1 MKKKYFIIAV
11 LLCLVAL
18 PVYAVFNEKD
28 LPQTLSVLRY
38 ELKQDYDKMNNA
50 RERMRGRNKTR
61 RKSMVD
67 LIKKCNELSLVL
79 YSQNQDFTFDVT
91 YALKEVNKQY
101 KEFNDNKMP
110 YDDMVA
116 KFNLEIDRY
125 ERLVASLEKLPTRNS
140 PFGSMTPI
148 QMDSARRAEYDSLG
162 IDARAARRVPAV
174 PPPMMAPGDSII
186 IRDGDTLRRER
197 PFVLDEQGLE
207 DRDSCLFYAQALLDM
222 YTRARNKIVI
232 DSDHYEDASARL
244 EDIYNYAQDRYKLIR
259 KNIFIKG
266 QDNYFYVLTH
276 LKTYA
281 PLALSEVA
289 DKYGSASN
297 AKDNKV
303 LVKSEW
309 RGPVVLGYS
318 SFVVFFILIATLVSV
333 LVIML
338 LKRWVPLF
346 RDPEFKKRLPC
357 ITLLSGVI
365 LFAVTIGIF
374 SYVSKNNFFI
384 EASNLTIVFA
394 WLVVAILVSLLI
406 RLDPNQMRPTV
417 YVYAPVVILGLIV
430 ISFRII
436 FIPNRMVNLVLPPVL
451 VMFFIWQLLACR
463 RVRGKIRRSDMIFSW
478 ITLFIIGVTAAVS
491 LTGYVL
497 LGIQAL
503 IWWLFQL
510 ASIETVI
517 ALFDL
522 LETYRTKVLV
532 KKIESNDN
540 SQVATALK
548 GKKGDNIRI
557 TWFFDFL
564 EMALMP
570 VLAILSVPFSLHLAS
585 GVFDLT
591 EVFKTMLYYPF
602 LNLVDKDGNAILYL
616 SLYKIVLVGSMFFV
630 FRYLDYLLRSAY
642 KVEKLERVLAQSGQ
656 DFIHANQVNLTLAN
670 NIISILVWGLY
681 VIIAV
686 YMLKIPMGAI
696 SIIAAGLA
704 TGLGLAM
711 KDILNNFIY
720 GIQLMSGRLRVGDFI
735 ECNGVRGKVESIT
748 YQSTQII
755 TLEGAVMAFTNTALF
770 NMNFKNLT
778 RNNSYEY
785 IKIVIGVS
793 YGTDVEKVRGIIMD
807 ALSVLQKKDRFGR
820 YVLDPSRKLTVTV
833 NDLADS
839 SVELAVKQYVLVEE
853 EYAYIAAAKEI
864 IYNALNENG
873 IEIPFPQRD
882 VHLKVEKEA

>member
-11 LLCLVAL
+11 LLCLVGL

-38 ELKQDYDKMNNA
+38 ELRQDYDKMNNM

-61 RKSMVD
+61 RGALAD
-67 LIKKCNELSLVL
+67 LVKKCNELSLIL

-91 YALKEVNKQY
+91 YALKEVTKQY
-101 KEFNDNKMP
+101 KEFNENKMP
-110 YDDMVA
+110 YDDMLA
-116 KFNLEIDRY
+116 RLNLEIDRY
-125 ERLVASLEKLPTRNS
+125 ERLVEALEKLPTKDS
-140 PFGSMTPI
+140 PFGKMPEI
-148 QMDSARRAEYDSLG
+148 QMDSARKAVYDSLG
-162 IDARAARRVPAV
+162 IGRMEARRMPV
-174 PPPMMAPGDSII
+174 PPPMVGPGDSII

-197 PFVLDEQGLE
+197 PFVLDAQSLE
-207 DRDSCLFYAQALLDM
+207 DRDSCLFYARALLDM
-222 YTRARNKIVI
+222 NTRFRNRVVI
-232 DSDHYEDASARL
+232 DSDHYDDASARL
-244 EDIYNYAQDRYKLIR
+244 EGIYNYAQERYKLLR

-266 QDNYFYVLTH
+266 QDNYFKVLAN
-276 LKTYA
+276 LGSYA
-281 PLALSEVA
+281 TLAFHEIKA
-289 DKYGSASN
+289 KYGWASN
-297 AKDNKV
+297 AKDNRTI
-303 LVKSEW
+303 VKSEW
-309 RGPVVLGYS
+309 RGPVVMGFSALVI
-318 SFVVFFILIATLVSV
+318 FCILAASLFSV
-333 LVIML
+333 LVVLL
-338 LKRWVPLF
+338 LKRWIPLF
-346 RDPEFKKRLPC
+346 RDTEFKKRLPC

-365 LFAVTIGIF
+365 LSSVAIVIY

-384 EASNLTIVFA
+384 EASNLVIVFA
-394 WLVVAILVSLLI
+394 WLVAAILVSLLI
-406 RLDPNQMRPTV
+406 RLDPDQMRPTL
-417 YVYAPVVILGLIV
+417 YSYIPVVLLGLIV
-430 ISFRII
+430 ISFRVI

-451 VMFFIWQLLACR
+451 IAFFVWQAFVCR
-463 RVRGKIRRSDMIFSW
+463 RVRGKIRRSDMIFAW
-478 ITLFIIGVTAAVS
+478 ITLFIIGVTSVVS

-522 LETYRTKVLV
+522 LETYRVKVLE
-532 KKIESNDN
+532 KKIASADN
-540 SQVATALK
+540 SQVSTALK
-548 GKKGDNIRI
+548 GKKGDNIRV
-557 TWFFDFL
+557 TWIFDMIV
-564 EMALMP
+564 MAIMP
-570 VLAILSVPFSLHLAS
+570 VIAVLSVPFSLHLAS

-591 EVFKTMLYYPF
+591 EVFKTILFYPF

-616 SLYKIVLVGSMFFV
+616 SLYKIVLASSMFFV

>member
-1 MKKKYFIIAV
+1 MKKKYLIIAV

-28 LPQTLSVLRY
+28 LSQTLSVLRY
-38 ELKQDYDKMNNA
+38 ELKQDYDKMNKA
-50 RERMRGRNKTR
+50 RERMRGRNKSR
-61 RKSMVD
+61 RQSMVD
-67 LIKKCNELSLVL
+67 LMKKCNELSLVL

-91 YALKEVNKQY
+91 YALKEVTKQY
-101 KEFNDNKMP
+101 KEFNDNKLP
-110 YDDMVA
+110 FDDMVT
-116 KFNLEIDRY
+116 KLNLEIDRY
-125 ERLVASLEKLPTRNS
+125 ERLVESLEKLPTRNS
-140 PFGSMTPI
+140 PFAGMTQI

-162 IDARAARRVPAV
+162 IDARAARQAV
-174 PPPMMAPGDSII
+174 APPMVAPGDSIVI
-186 IRDGDTLRRER
+186 QDGDTLRRER
-197 PFVLDEQGLE
+197 PFILNEQGLE

-222 YTRARNKIVI
+222 YTKIRNKVVI

-244 EDIYNYAQDRYKLIR
+244 EEIYNYAQDRYKLIR
-259 KNIFIKG
+259 KNIFVKG

-276 LKTYA
+276 LGTYA
-281 PLALSEVA
+281 PLAFNEVA
-289 DKYGSASN
+289 EKYGSASN
-297 AKDNKV
+297 AKDNNV

-309 RGPVVLGYS
+309 RGPVVLGYT
-318 SFVVFFILIATLVSV
+318 SFVVFFIILATLISV
-333 LVIML
+333 LAIML

-346 RDPEFKKRLPC
+346 RDSEFRKRLPC

-365 LFAVTIGIF
+365 LFSATIGIF
-374 SYVSKNNFFI
+374 SHVLKNNFFI
-384 EASNLTIVFA
+384 EASNLTMVFA
-394 WLVVAILVSLLI
+394 WLVAAILVSLLI
-406 RLDPNQMRPTV
+406 RLDPDQMRPTV
-417 YVYAPVVILGLIV
+417 YVYAPVVVLGLIV

-436 FIPNRMVNLVLPPVL
+436 FIPNRMVNLVLPLVL
-451 VMFFIWQLLACR
+451 LLFFVWQLLACR

-522 LETYRTKVLV
+522 LETYRVKVLE
-532 KKIESNDN
+532 KKIESDDN
-540 SQVATALK
+540 SQIAGSLK
-548 GKKGDNIRI
+548 GKKGDNIRV

-591 EVFKTMLYYPF
+591 EVFATMLYHPI

-616 SLYKIVLVGSMFFV
+616 SLYKIVLVSSMFFL
-630 FRYLDYLLRSAY
+630 FRYIDYLLRSIY
-642 KVEKLERVLAQSGQ
+642 KIEKLEKVIRASGQ
-656 DFIHANQVNLTLAN
+656 DYIHANQVNLTLAN

-696 SIIAAGLA
+696 SIVAAGLA

-735 ECNGVRGKVESIT
+735 ECDGVRGKVESIS

-770 NMNFKNLT
+770 NKNFKNLT
-778 RNNSYEY
+778 RNNSYEF
-785 IKIVIGVS
+785 IKIMVGVS
-793 YGTDVEKVRGIIMD
+793 YGTDVEKVRGLLTD
-807 ALSVLQKKDRFGR
+807 ALATLQRKDIFGR
-820 YVLDPSRKLTVTV
+820 YVLDPTRKLSVTV
-833 NDLADS
+833 NDFADS

-864 IYNALNENG
+864 IYNTLNENG
-873 IEIPFPQRD
+873 VEIPFPQRD